1 MLKFDM
7 QFLFIDHTEFPK
19 HFTWITHRR
28 VLLYAPVQS
37 QSTYLKHYYAMQY
50 TRHTYMHVY
59 SAANISNTKV
69 HHFINS
75 KFTPI
80 KFIRSARWPEFP
92 H

>member
-50 TRHTYMHVY
+50 TRHTYIYACIFSSEHIKY
-59 SAANISNTKV
+59 QS
-69 HHFINS
+69 
-75 KFTPI
+75 TP
-80 KFIRSARWPEFP
+80 FY
-92 H
+92 